1 MAVHAES
8 VIPAWVNQWEP
19 SFYTKLTDMENLSYT
34 GTGNNTLA
42 RWKPLFTNLVASMT
56 SWKNANRQ
64 AIIQDTLTS
73 AYGNVLMARIY
84 GFDSQLGTTIHAD
97 NLFSMN
103 SFIST
108 TLGRVDTWYN
118 DMTIGGTSARM
129 TADIA
134 QVGGYAALEASVS
147 SSIKSTSQSVVS
159 VNTFKNL
166 FENVIMV
173 NQPYSKAEIANIFFI
188 EFEYKKVFQVLNV
201 GSLTLPPSV
210 S

>member
-1 MAVHAES
+1 MAIHAES
-8 VIPAWVNQWEP
+8 VIPAWVNLWSP
-19 SFYTKLTDMENLSYT
+19 SFYIKLTDMENLAYT

-42 RWKPLFTNLVASMT
+42 RWKPLFTSLVVTMT
-56 SWKNANRQ
+56 SWKNTNRQ
-64 AIIQDTLTS
+64 ALIQDTLTS

-84 GFDSQLGTTIHAD
+84 GFDSQLGSTIHAD

-103 SFIST
+103 NFIIA
-108 TLGRVDTWYN
+108 TLGRANDWYN

-134 QVGGYAALEASVS
+134 QVGGYSALEASVAS
-147 SSIKSTSQSVVS
+147 GIKATSQSVVS

-166 FENVIMV
+166 FENVVME
-173 NQPYSKAEIANIFFI
+173 NQPYSKTEIADIFFL
-188 EFEYKKVFQVLNV
+188 EYGYKKVFQVLNV
-201 GSLTLPPSV
+201 GSLMLPPSV